1 MDLNQLLYNHQVAKM
16 NANHSASNDDRKTY
30 FDLVGY
36 YEKRIAAFRK
46 DSGLSSNAWL
56 HRERLGD
63 FLSG

>member
-16 NANHSASNDDRKTY
+16 NATRSASRADRETY

-46 DSGLSSNAWL
+46 DAGLSATTWL
-56 HRERLGD
+56 QREL
-63 FLSG
+63 LSDNPG